1 LIDVGNP
8 KLEGKRIPWHPNMF
22 AEPCFKGTNMSIMS
36 SLQFAVSSA
45 ENNHDPDTWSLN
57 KSFDQVEKNINKKYI
72 QVKY

>member
-1 LIDVGNP
+1 
-8 KLEGKRIPWHPNMF
+8 
-22 AEPCFKGTNMSIMS
+22 MSIMS

-72 QVKY
+72 QVKPQSHILQHIQFMFNIFSTMIN